1 MILNS
6 VPVINCF
13 ITVLHCSTA
22 VSHPFLSHYVI
33 ELHSPKLLAE
43 LQLGYTL
50 GISGKC
56 VKLFHDNN
64 FLGVEERGEN
74 CCAASVV

>member
-22 VSHPFLSHYVI
+22 VSHPFLSHCVI
-33 ELHSPKLLAE
+33 EPHSPRLLAE
-43 LQLGYTL
+43 LQLGYKL
-50 GISGKC
+50 GISGKR
-56 VKLFHDNN
+56 VKLFHDNS
-64 FLGVEERGEN
+64 FLSLEERGELLL
-74 CCAASVV
+74 C